1 MLEGLPVLLA
11 ESLMLQVQP
20 HLLELRLG
28 LIQSGFLLVTG
39 GALLILLQEGHA
51 HREPLDISF

>member
-1 MLEGLPVLLA
+1 
-11 ESLMLQVQP
+11 MLQVQP
-20 HLLELRLG
+20 HLLELRLC